1 MGISCYEVNK
11 RNLFKEKM
19 VKLNNNFEKKDLI
32 GIGSS
37 SKVKWNI
44 ISNNIITNNRFGK
57 SKKKPQI
64 NYMQWKKYQK
74 SKHM

>member
-19 VKLNNNFEKKDLI
+19 VKLNNNFEKKDLM

-37 SKVKWNI
+37 SKVK
-44 ISNNIITNNRFGK
+44 
-57 SKKKPQI
+57 
-64 NYMQWKKYQK
+64 
-74 SKHM
+74 